1 MRLSVSVVLMSAL
14 LLAGCSGSDPSAPPT
29 AQTPAPAARGPSAA
43 QQYVLY
49 EQMLESGSAELA
61 VPLGDEILKSFPDS
75 DEARRVKETIEPL
88 RTKAS
93 GDAELRRVTRL
104 WSYEESPMSGGRQ
117 STASI
122 YSNDTPGGARVRLVL
137 RRHTEWGQSVFL
149 YGEEPGYTC
158 ARECRVAV
166 RFDDDKE
173 KRYLGSI
180 PPTGE
185 PAIFIEEDK
194 AFIARLEK
202 AERVSIETT
211 EMGKGA
217 RTLVFDVAGY
227 EPARFQPMPKK

>member
-1 MRLSVSVVLMSAL
+1 MHLTFAAPLLSIL
-14 LLAGCSGSDPSAPPT
+14 LLSACSGGEQTAAPAAT
-29 AQTPAPAARGPSAA
+29 APAARGPSAA
-43 QQYVLY
+43 QQYLLY
-49 EQMLESGSAELA
+49 AQMLAADSAELA

-75 DEARRVKETIEPL
+75 DEARKVRETIEPL
-88 RTKAS
+88 RAKAT
-93 GDAELRRVTRL
+93 GDAEQRRVTRL

-122 YSNDTPGGARVRLVL
+122 YSNEAPAAERVRLVM

-149 YGEEPGYTC
+149 YGHEPGYTC
-158 ARECRVAV
+158 AKECRVTV
-166 RFDDDKE
+166 RFDDDKD

-202 AERVSIETT
+202 ATRVSIDTNEKD
-211 EMGKGA
+211 KGA
-217 RTLVFDVAGY
+217 RTLVFDVGGY
-227 EPARFQPMPKK
+227 DPAKFQPMPKK